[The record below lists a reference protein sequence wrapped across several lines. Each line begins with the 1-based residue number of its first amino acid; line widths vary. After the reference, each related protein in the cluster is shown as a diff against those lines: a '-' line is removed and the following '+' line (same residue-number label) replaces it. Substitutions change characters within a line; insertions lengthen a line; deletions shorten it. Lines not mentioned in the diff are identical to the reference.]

1 MLKVSKKKKR
11 TTIKCIDPT
20 FISTPKS
27 YKNLKFPCVKF
38 FFLRVQKIELT
49 HEADSTQLI
58 MNKCKPFLTREQTFC
73 SYRIFP

>member
-1 MLKVSKKKKR
+1 MHFINNVESQQEKK

-20 FISTPKS
+20 FISTSKS
-27 YKNLKFPCVKF
+27 YKNLKFPCVK

-58 MNKCKPFLTREQTFC
+58 MN
-73 SYRIFP
+73 